1 MQEYLVISTSVDLMR
16 AASAD
21 IVFISSDGNYS
32 SFVFTYGESR
42 VVTMQLGQVERMLA
56 EQLTHSGA
64 DFIRIGKSLIINR
77 TFISYINITKQQLVL
92 SDGRSTSH
100 SLTASRDALK
110 QLKELMEKD
119 LNRRS

>member
-16 AASAD
+16 AASED

-42 VVTMQLGQVERMLA
+42 VVTMQLGQVERLLA

-64 DFIRIGKSLIINR
+64 NFIRIGKSLIINR
-77 TFISYINITKQQLVL
+77 TFISYINLTKQQLVL
-92 SDGRSTSH
+92 SDGHSTSH

-119 LNRRS
+119 LK